1 MKTKII
7 PSLILLATSLSYT
20 GLTGCQN
27 TQEMKVP
34 PVEPPK
40 RIDVTYVCERGLGE
54 IGMRFFPDHGVAVLV
69 LDGQTHELQQQISAS
84 GTWYSNAKYSFRSKG
99 GKAWLEIGRMM
110 PIHCEV
116 KE

>member
-1 MKTKII
+1 MQTKII
-7 PSLILLATSLSYT
+7 PSLILLVTSLSFT

-27 TQEMKVP
+27 SQEMKAP

-69 LDGQTHELQQQISAS
+69 LVGKLMN
-84 GTWYSNAKYSFRSKG
+84 YSNKLVHLVLGIAMQNIVFVVKV
-99 GKAWLEIGRMM
+99 GKLG
-110 PIHCEV
+110 
-116 KE
+116 